1 MLRVEGCCG
10 NPFFSIKETVIKRK
24 TTRNESE
31 GKRLA
36 FSEVGNCVTLDEA
49 QDDAPS
55 TDLDCIDL

>member
-10 NPFFSIKETVIKRK
+10 NPFFLMKTVIKRK

-31 GKRLA
+31 GAYLVR
-36 FSEVGNCVTLDEA
+36 SEVGNCVTLDEA

>member
-1 MLRVEGCCG
+1 METL
-10 NPFFSIKETVIKRK
+10 FSLTVIKRK